1 MRKSFLNWKNGSEK
15 ILAVFIISVV
25 VAVSG
30 CIGTNQITV
39 SSTDGIMVTEFTT
52 DYDRYSS
59 KEPISV
65 SVEIENVGGT
75 TARNTIVEILGVTW
89 TNVNPC
95 GPWDLRPPDLTVSPP
110 LRGDVKACNRIISPF
125 TQLPEGVE
133 FPIQLIARTTYDY
146 KSNGAIQ
153 VYVFS
158 REFYTYSIREN
169 KPIPTSYN
177 VSNSRGPIHIDLDT
191 RLPLIVS
198 SPGDEIPV
206 NVIFKNVG
214 SGVPVIRGGSPGESI
229 GKLTVSLSIIGGSF
243 KECGYLQGGGTTV
256 TGTIQLRKGESVR
269 IPCTIT
275 ISNVPQTY
283 NIVSLTFESSYGYF
297 TEQPLNVVVVGR
309 Q

>member
-1 MRKSFLNWKNGSEK
+1 MNKSFLNSGKGNEI
-15 ILAVFIISVV
+15 ILAILAISIVI
-25 VAVSG
+25 AISG
-30 CIGTNQITV
+30 CITTTEVKV
-39 SSTDGIMVTEFTT
+39 SSTDGIMITEFSA

-65 SVEIENVGGT
+65 SIEIENVGGT
-75 TARNTIVEILGVTW
+75 TARNTIVEILGATW

-95 GPWDLRPPDLTVSPP
+95 GPWDLKPPDLTVSPP

-158 REFYTYSIREN
+158 RDFYTYNIREN

-177 VSNSRGPIHIDLDT
+177 VSNSRGPIHIDLDA

-206 NVIFKNVG
+206 NIIFKNVG
-214 SGVPVIRGGSPGESI
+214 SGVPIIRSGSAGESI
-229 GKLTVSLSIIGGSF
+229 GRLTVSLGIIGGNF
-243 KECGYLQGGGTTV
+243 KECGYLQGSGTTV
-256 TGTIQLRKGESVR
+256 TGTIQLRKGETIR

-275 ISNVPQTY
+275 ISNVPATY
-283 NIVSLTFESSYGYF
+283 NVISLTFESSYGYF
-297 TEQPLNVVVVGR
+297 TEQPLNIVVVGR

>member
-1 MRKSFLNWKNGSEK
+1 MNKSFLNLEKANGR
-15 ILAVFIISVV
+15 ILAILAISIVI
-25 VAVSG
+25 AISG
-30 CIGTNQITV
+30 CVTTEVKV
-39 SSTDGIMVTEFTT
+39 SSTDGIMITEFST

-75 TARNTIVEILGVTW
+75 TARNTIVEILGATW

-95 GPWDLRPPDLTVSPP
+95 GPWDLKPPDLTVSPP

-177 VSNSRGPIHIDLDT
+177 VSNSRGPIHIDLDA

-214 SGVPVIRGGSPGESI
+214 SGVPIIRGAGGTGESI
-229 GKLTVSLSIIGGSF
+229 GKLTVSLSIIGGTF
-243 KECGYLQGGGTTV
+243 KECGYLQGSGTTV
-256 TGTIQLRKGESVR
+256 TGTIQLRKGETVR

-309 Q
+309 